1 MVQIG
6 THRKQVHSVYF
17 SRKDD
22 RSYVKLGY
30 QDINFLITE
39 DGTTELLVGLGERP
53 VTVRTVKELLACVAK
68 VMREHQIEQ
77 YQVDV
82 SALALEAGLSGIR
95 QVVQGIYEGVYSVV
109 LPGEEDKPLPEV
121 VLFGLPASS
130 ISDAEGYCKE
140 GNTLG
145 EAQNWVRNM
154 VNAPGNLLHPMDFA
168 RTIMDKMEDT
178 DVKCDLLVYGKLNAI
193 GMHALTSVGKSS
205 ENPPCL
211 LILKYEGN
219 PGGTWTGLV
228 GKGVTCDTGG
238 YCLKPANSMLGIKGD
253 MAGGASVAATVYA
266 LAKEKVSVNVVAAIP
281 MCENRISTSSLV
293 PGDVISSYSG
303 KKIEI
308 CNTDAEGRLILADA
322 VSYLVKEEKIDR
334 ILDIATLTGA
344 VVQMFGFSTAGT
356 LTNDETFYK
365 EFEKGFAESGERYWR
380 LPIFEEQ
387 ENMIKSDIADIKNMG
402 RDYCGTITAGLFV
415 RAFTEEKPWIHVD
428 IAGTAWVDNPLYSG
442 QPKGATGAAVSTLY
456 HMMKESL

>member
-6 THRKQVHSVYF
+6 TYHKQVHRVHF

-39 DGTTELLVGLGERP
+39 DGMTELLVGLGERP

-82 SALALEAGLSGIR
+82 SALALEAGLSSLR
-95 QVVQGIYEGVYSVV
+95 QVVQGIYEGAYSVV
-109 LPGEEDKPLPEV
+109 LPGEDEATLPEV
-121 VLFGLPASS
+121 ILFGLPSSS
-130 ISDAEGYCKE
+130 IPEAEAYCKE

-154 VNAPGNLLHPMDFA
+154 VNAPGNLFHPMDFA
-168 RTIMDKMEDT
+168 RTIMDRMEDT
-178 DVKCDLLVYGKLNAI
+178 KVCCDLLVYGKLNAM

-219 PGGTWTGLV
+219 PGGEWTGLV

-266 LAKEKVSVNVVAAIP
+266 LAKEQVSVNVVAAIP

-334 ILDIATLTGA
+334 VLDIATLTGA

-365 EFEKGFAESGERYWR
+365 EFEKGFSESGERYWR
-380 LPIFEEQ
+380 LPIYEEQ
-387 ENMIKSDIADIKNMG
+387 EHMIKSDIADIKNMG
-402 RDYCGTITAGLFV
+402 CDYCGTITAGLFV

-428 IAGTAWVDNPLYSG
+428 IAGTAWVDNPLYLG

-456 HMMKESL
+456 HMMKESR